1 MNFTAIDFETATS
14 HRGSACS
21 VGLVVVE
28 NGQIT
33 QKVHQLIQPPGNR
46 YDRFNISI
54 HGITPAMTQSAPPF
68 SEVWKEL
75 SLFLSQQSVIAHNAS
90 FDMSVL
96 RYCLDHTDME
106 YPTLSYYCTYLLSKS
121 LWPERKSYVLSDL
134 STSFGIEFEH
144 HRADEDAYACAR
156 IALAMLEQEGVRSLD
171 ELARKNG
178 FQPGLHHPGGYSAF
192 SKIKAPKTPK
202 RQTKAAKLIAAALD
216 AKEG

>member
-21 VGLVVVE
+21 IGLAVVE
-28 NGQIT
+28 NGRVT

-54 HGITPAMTQSAPPF
+54 HGITPAMTRSAPTF

-75 SLFLSQQSVIAHNAS
+75 FPFLSGQTVIAHNAS

-96 RYCLDHTDME
+96 RYCLDQNGMD
-106 YPTLSYYCTYLLSKS
+106 YPSFSYYCTYLLSKS
-121 LWPERKSYVLSDL
+121 LWPGRKSYVLSDL
-134 STSFGIEFEH
+134 SSQFDIAFEH

-156 IALAMLEQEGVRSLD
+156 IALAMLEKEGARSL
-171 ELARKNG
+171 EEMAKKNG

-192 SKIKAPKTPK
+192 GKIKAPKRK
-202 RQTKAAKLIAAALD
+202 TKAEKLIAAALD
-216 AKEG
+216 ADES